1 MMSYPG
7 QLINKLQEH
16 PNCVLLLDEIEKA
29 HRHFKYY
36 YRLWIMARLRAVTE
50 KKQML
55 ETVFLIP
62 TTNLGAEQTEK
73 NAIGFNRHGL

>member
-1 MMSYPG
+1 
-7 QLINKLQEH
+7 
-16 PNCVLLLDEIEKA
+16 
-29 HRHFKYY
+29 
-36 YRLWIMARLRAVTE
+36 MARLRAVTE